1 MACCGIWEARSGLL
15 ITACFVCCHVILQG
29 KRCLVSGSGNV
40 AQYAAE
46 KLLQLGATVLTLSDS
61 TGYLYEP
68 NGFTMEQIQQVR
80 HVLRILVSRRSG
92 TFGLNQTVNC
102 LA

>member
-1 MACCGIWEARSGLL
+1 VCFLL
-15 ITACFVCCHVILQG
+15 LQG

-61 TGYLYEP
+61 TGYIYEP
-68 NGFTMEQIQQVR
+68 NGFTMEQIHEVGV
-80 HVLRILVSRRSG
+80 VLRVC
-92 TFGLNQTVNC
+92 V
-102 LA
+102 